1 MSRSLSIT
9 VSNVVF
15 EALERK
21 IKKLAEVAVPGTKAN
36 TSAYVTSA
44 IKEKLI
50 RDGEEIVY

>member
-9 VSNVVF
+9 VSYVVF